1 MVGLAACGLGVEC
14 AVYWAYWSDLLPE
27 GKNMSWTPP
36 QRPAALTEARLIE
49 AILTGQYPINSTLP
63 AERDLADQLGVTRP
77 TLREALQRMARDGW
91 LDIQHG
97 KSTRVRN
104 YWEEGSL
111 GVLNALAGHSQHL
124 PQDFIPKLL
133 QVRLLLAPAYTHDAV
148 QHHPEDVDRLL
159 SDLVNTPGDAAA
171 FTKADWTLHHAL
183 ARLSGNPVFSL
194 ILNGF
199 SDLYHNLGV
208 LYFSSEDNRSHS
220 LHYYQQLYQHS
231 RDRDADAA
239 RSLTRTIMQASIA
252 RWEQL
257 RAGE

>member
-1 MVGLAACGLGVEC
+1 
-14 AVYWAYWSDLLPE
+14 
-27 GKNMSWTPP
+27 MSWTPP
-36 QRPAALTEARLIE
+36 QRPAALTETRLIE

-63 AERDLADQLGVTRP
+63 AERDLAEQLGVTRP

-91 LDIQHG
+91 IDIQHG

-111 GVLNALAGHSQHL
+111 GVLNTLAEHSQHL

-133 QVRLLLAPAYTHDAV
+133 QVRLLLAPAYTRDAV
-148 QHHPEDVDRLL
+148 QHRPGDVERLL
-159 SDLVNTPGDAAA
+159 ADLVNTTDDPPS
-171 FTKADWTLHHAL
+171 FTRADWTLHQVL

-199 SDLYHNLGV
+199 AELYHNLGV

-220 LHYYQQLYQHS
+220 LRYYQQLYQHS
-231 RDRDADAA
+231 RERNADAA
-239 RSLTRTIMQASIA
+239 SSLTRTVMQASIA

-257 RAGE
+257 HAGE